1 MPSYRTGLVPA
12 QPAGAW
18 VIIRDMTSVPDRARV
33 RLTGISSRAYE
44 HPADRSA
51 LVALRKLSGFDTLLR
66 KLFGLF
72 NERAFRLTYL
82 AGAVRVSERQFPHIY
97 ELVRDGSYILD
108 LDEVPEVYVTQN
120 PLVNAMALGRDKPFI
135 VITTGMV
142 NLYDPEELRWV
153 VGHELGHI
161 LSGHVVYR
169 TMLLILLRLAARVAF
184 LPITLGLGAIIW
196 GLEEWFRKSE
206 LSCDR
211 AGLLAGQDVDA
222 ARRALMK
229 LAGGAQLSELNPDA
243 FREQA
248 HEYDAVPDL
257 RDSILKIL
265 QLQGNDAPVRRGQV
279 RRARLLGHARRV
291 RAHPGRRLHAPGH
304 RQQRLGRRGSQERGQ
319 GLPGVVEPVPGPA
332 DRHLPRC
339 RRRRGAGR
347 RRPLRPAP
355 KPPPHRRQRPDRQR
369 RRQLAEPAETTA
381 NSRGAK
387 LRDHAAARGL
397 GPSGRAILRRGTAAG
412 RGAHRG
418 APGGRPPG
426 LAPLAENHEIV
437 AVHDLALVF
446 LA

>member
-1 MPSYRTGLVPA
+1 MSSYRTGLVPA
-12 QPAGAW
+12 YLAGAR
-18 VIIRDMTSVPDRARV
+18 VTIRDMTSVPDRARV

-82 AGAVRVSERQFPHIY
+82 AGAVRASERQFPHIY

-169 TMLLILLRLAARVAF
+169 TMLLILLQLAARVAF
-184 LPITLGLGAIIW
+184 LPITLGLGAIIG

-248 HEYDAVPDL
+248 QEYDAVPDL

-265 QLQGNDAPVRRGQV
+265 QLQGNTHPFAVVRFADLDYWATHGEYERILGGDYPRRDTDGSASVGEEIRNAAKSYQDSWNRSQDPLIGIFRGV
-279 RRARLLGHARRV
+279 
-291 RAHPGRRLHAPGH
+291 
-304 RQQRLGRRGSQERGQ
+304 
-319 GLPGVVEPVPGPA
+319 
-332 DRHLPRC
+332 
-339 RRRRGAGR
+339 
-347 RRPLRPAP
+347 
-355 KPPPHRRQRPDRQR
+355 
-369 RRQLAEPAETTA
+369 AE
-381 NSRGAK
+381 G
-387 LRDHAAARGL
+387 AARAGGGL
-397 GPSGRAILRRGTAAG
+397 FDRLQNR
-412 RGAHRG
+412 
-418 APGGRPPG
+418 PGGTG
-426 LAPLAENHEIV
+426 GNSGG
-437 AVHDLALVF
+437 DN
-446 LA
+446 